1 MTERFAAFY
10 SSRPFWAGK
19 AIDFDT
25 VMTPKQFTREMSAVV
40 FSHDTDDF
48 RLRVCRDGMVML
60 QVFELEAEAE
70 ADDGGKLRPI
80 EEKVAWWGRY
90 LDYLNCLYLL
100 LDSATIRVASLAY
113 FELSEITNKDGFRV
127 YYENGKRSGEQIAS
141 QSIASYYQ
149 LGRYASMYPIDPRAD
164 PRMFARQPL
173 QREIF
178 DALFATFSA
187 ATRDVSLLRNL
198 AAVTKSIAEY
208 KVGNYGTSLV
218 LSWFVCETQLSV
230 AWRAFLD
237 ASNREFPDGSRRV
250 SGDRRNTLT
259 GRDYPISVVSNL
271 LELSGTLPFKTFRTV
286 DAVRGYRNR
295 VVHQDPGFMCGP
307 AHCQQAIG
315 LALELALKDSDVQ
328 VTPNLGFS
336 VSG

>member
-10 SSRPFWAGK
+10 SSRPFWAGE
-19 AIDFDT
+19 AIDFHT
-25 VMTPKQFTREMSAVV
+25 VRTPAQFTQQMSAIV

-48 RLRVCRDGMVML
+48 HLRICRDGMVML
-60 QVFELEAEAE
+60 RVFELEAESE
-70 ADDGGKLRPI
+70 ADDGEKPRPI

-100 LDSATIRVASLAY
+100 LDSATIEVAALAY

-127 YYENGKRSGEQIAS
+127 HYENGKWSGEQIAS
-141 QSIASYYQ
+141 QSIASYFQ
-149 LGRYASMYPIDPRAD
+149 LGRFPGTYFLDPRSD
-164 PRMFARQPL
+164 PRIFSRHPL
-173 QREIF
+173 QQEIF
-178 DALFATFSA
+178 DALFATFA
-187 ATRDVSLLRNL
+187 GVTGDLSLLRNL
-198 AAVTKSIAEY
+198 AAVAKSIAEY

-218 LSWFVCETQLSV
+218 LSWFVCETQLSA

-237 ASNREFPDGSRRV
+237 VSNRKFADGSRRV

-259 GRDYPISVVSNL
+259 GRDYPISAVSNL
-271 LELSGTLPFKTFRTV
+271 LELSGTLPFETFRTV

-295 VVHQDPGFMCGP
+295 VVHQDAGFSCGP
-307 AHCQQAIG
+307 THCQQAIT
-315 LALELALKDSDVQ
+315 LALDLALKDSDIR

>member
-1 MTERFAAFY
+1 MIERFAAFY
-10 SSRPFWAGK
+10 SSRPFWAGQ

-25 VMTPKQFTREMSAVV
+25 VRTPAQFTQQMSAIV

-48 RLRVCRDGMVML
+48 RLRICRDGMVML
-60 QVFELEAEAE
+60 QVFELEAESE
-70 ADDGGKLRPI
+70 VDDGEKPRPI

-100 LDSATIRVASLAY
+100 LDSATIQVSRLAY

-127 YYENGKRSGEQIAS
+127 HYENGKWSGEQIAS

-149 LGRYASMYPIDPRAD
+149 LGRYASMYPNDPRVD
-164 PRMFARQPL
+164 PRMFARRALEQ
-173 QREIF
+173 EIF
-178 DALFATFSA
+178 DALFATFSS
-187 ATRDVSLLRNL
+187 ATKDVSLLRNL
-198 AAVTKSIAEY
+198 AAVAKSIAEY

-218 LSWFVCETQLSV
+218 LSWFVCETQLSA

-237 ASNREFPDGSRRV
+237 ESNREFANGSKRV

-271 LELSGTLPFKTFRTV
+271 LELSGALPFETLGTV
-286 DAVRGYRNR
+286 DAVRVYRNK
-295 VVHQDPGFMCGP
+295 VVHQDPGFSCGA
-307 AHCQQAIG
+307 AHCQQAIA
-315 LALELALKDSDVQ
+315 LALDLALKNSDIR

>member
-1 MTERFAAFY
+1 
-10 SSRPFWAGK
+10 
-19 AIDFDT
+19 
-25 VMTPKQFTREMSAVV
+25 
-40 FSHDTDDF
+40 
-48 RLRVCRDGMVML
+48 MV
-60 QVFELEAEAE
+60 A
-70 ADDGGKLRPI
+70 
-80 EEKVAWWGRY
+80 
-90 LDYLNCLYLL
+90 N
-100 LDSATIRVASLAY
+100 LAY

-127 YYENGKRSGEQIAS
+127 YYENGKWSGEQVAS

-178 DALFATFSA
+178 DSLFCH
-187 ATRDVSLLRNL
+187 LLRRNEGRIPAAQPCGGDQEHRRVQGRQLRHL
-198 AAVTKSIAEY
+198 ARAELVRLRDAT
-208 KVGNYGTSLV
+208 VGDLACFPGRN
-218 LSWFVCETQLSV
+218 
-230 AWRAFLD
+230 

-271 LELSGTLPFKTFRTV
+271 LELSGTLPFETFRTV
-286 DAVRGYRNR
+286 DAVRGYRNK
-295 VVHQDPGFMCGP
+295 VVHQDPGFSCGP
-307 AHCQQAIG
+307 VHCQQAIG
-315 LALELALKDSDVQ
+315 LALELALKDSDIR